1 MKKYEITFKW
11 KIRDTRKADIYRV
24 GQTTFLVEA
33 SSKEKA
39 INQVIE
45 CAEHLPSWEF
55 ERNGIDLED
64 YRNKPYCSV
73 FYMTHI
79 SKILSIKKAQ

>member
-1 MKKYEITFKW
+1 MKKYEITIEW

-24 GQTTFLVEA
+24 GQTTFIVEA
-33 SSKEKA
+33 PSKEKA

-45 CAEHLPSWEF
+45 IAERLPSWEF

-64 YRNKPYCSV
+64 YKEKPYCT
-73 FYMTHI
+73 FYYMTHI

>member
-1 MKKYEITFKW
+1 MKKYEIAIEW

-24 GQTTFLVEA
+24 GQTTFIVEA
-33 SSKEKA
+33 PSKEKA

-45 CAEHLPSWEF
+45 AAESIPSWEYKK
-55 ERNGIDLED
+55 NGIDLED
-64 YRNKPYCSV
+64 YREKPYCSY
-73 FYMTHI
+73 FYMTHL

>member
-1 MKKYEITFKW
+1 MKSLLSG
-11 KIRDTRKADIYRV
+11 KADAYRV
-24 GQTTFLVEA
+24 GQTTFVVEA
-33 SSKEKA
+33 TSKEKA

-45 CAEHLPSWEF
+45 IAEHLPSWEY
-55 ERNGIDLED
+55 EKNGIDLDD
-64 YRNKPYCSV
+64 YREKPYCSY